1 MKSRE
6 EGKERKAGEKG
17 KRFKRFKITLPL
29 INNYEHYNADACTLA
44 KVKKKV
50 LTIMIPF
57 VAMGGGLRASL
68 KAPGRIFRISRQECR
83 DPHQL
88 QTKLT

>member
-1 MKSRE
+1 MIKIRRVVVMKSRE

-50 LTIMIPF
+50 LTT
-57 VAMGGGLRASL
+57 
-68 KAPGRIFRISRQECR
+68 APS
-83 DPHQL
+83 
-88 QTKLT
+88 